1 MKAAEKE
8 FKKMSTGQ
16 VHEIDLEKCKPM
28 MKNIAKSVG
37 VQKARVGGDFAIA
50 QAVTSQDHRECIR
63 TILPD
68 VIFIILSLT
77 KESQKKRILDRHGDQ
92 AETIGLMMAQM
103 FDLYEKPGEGEKN
116 TYNVDIT
123 EGMTPKDVLDKVL
136 EVVNKNCE

>member
-1 MKAAEKE
+1 MEKTSSNVKFFDYDYLHLTVLMKETY
-8 FKKMSTGQ
+8 F
-16 VHEIDLEKCKPM
+16 
-28 MKNIAKSVG
+28 
-37 VQKARVGGDFAIA
+37 
-50 QAVTSQDHRECIR
+50 
-63 TILPD
+63 
-68 VIFIILSLT
+68 